1 MVELKIHDGRKL
13 VVMEYS
19 LNILLLLLALQCLI
33 QSHENHH

>member
-13 VVMEYS
+13 VVMEYF
-19 LNILLLLLALQCLI
+19 LNILLLLFALHCLI